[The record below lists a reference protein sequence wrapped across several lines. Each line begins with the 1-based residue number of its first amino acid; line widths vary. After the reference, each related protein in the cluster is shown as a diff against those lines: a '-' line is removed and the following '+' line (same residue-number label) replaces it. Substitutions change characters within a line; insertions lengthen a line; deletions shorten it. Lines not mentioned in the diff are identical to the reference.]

1 VTPPETASKP
11 TYHHGNLPE
20 ALRRAAI
27 DLAREGKLG
36 SLSLRA
42 VARQAGVSAAAPY
55 RHFASREALLAAIAA
70 EGYRMRTAATHAALL
85 SLAGRPLEQF
95 LEAGV
100 QYVIFAHEHP
110 GHYAIMSAPEI
121 ADTSGYPML
130 HEASVESSSI
140 LMQSIRNCQ
149 AAGLLAQADAHDIAA
164 AAWASVHGLAAL
176 ISSGQLATL
185 GFDLDSPEAVARR
198 VTRILV
204 SNLMGQADPSKF

>member
-1 VTPPETASKP
+1 MASQEATPKP
-11 TYHHGNLPE
+11 AYHHGNLPE
-20 ALRRAAI
+20 ALKRAAI
-27 DLAREGKLG
+27 ELVVEGQLA

-42 VARQAGVSAAAPY
+42 VARRAGVSPAAPY
-55 RHFASREALLAAIAA
+55 RHFPSREALLASIAA
-70 EGYRMRTAATHAALL
+70 DGYRMRSEATMAAVAP
-85 SLAGRPLEQF
+85 LASEPLEQF

-100 QYVIFAHEHP
+100 QYVLFAHQHP

-121 ADTSGYPML
+121 ADSREYPELHKTS
-130 HEASVESSSI
+130 AESSQI

-149 AAGLLAQADAHDIAA
+149 AQGFMTNSDAHDVAA

-204 SNLMGQADPSKF
+204 NNL